1 MTSPDR
7 PTPQDSPKPPKYTGL
22 THLCKATTYSIAGL
36 RAAFTHEAA
45 FRHDLLLALANAVL
59 AILFLNVTQSLVI
72 ISLSLALL
80 ATELLNSAIEAV
92 VDLASPQRHELAG
105 RAKDMGS
112 AAVFCLLSA
121 IALFWVIWLIG
132 LLRG

>member
-22 THLCKATTYSIAGL
+22 THLYKATTYSLAGL

-121 IALFWVIWLIG
+121 IALFWVIWLVG